1 MQIRTLYR
9 HELDQANALCMASFM
24 HSVAPL
30 LPAQAI
36 TTFTEVASVNAFAE
50 RLQGDNLMLVCEV
63 QGRLA
68 GLVELKQGRHVAM
81 LFVCPARQ
89 RQGIG
94 RRLIEAALGHARSQT
109 VTASASLPSVAAYQR
124 YGFSQAGEVGEH
136 AGLIY
141 QPMQKVLS
149 M

>member
-1 MQIRTLYR
+1 MQIRPLSL
-9 HELDQANALCMASFM
+9 HELDQASALCMASFA

-30 LPAQAI
+30 LPAQGI
-36 TTFTEVASVNAFAE
+36 TTFGEVASANAFAE
-50 RLQGDNLMLVCEV
+50 RMQGDNLMLVCEAE
-63 QGRLA
+63 GRLA

-81 LFVCPARQ
+81 LFVSPAYQ

-94 RRLIEAALGHARSQT
+94 RRLIEAALSHARSQT
-109 VTASASLPSVAAYQR
+109 VTVSASLPSVTAYQR

-141 QPMQKVLS
+141 QPMKKVFSL
-149 M
+149 

>member
-1 MQIRTLYR
+1 MHIRTRSR
-9 HELDQANALCMASFM
+9 HELDQASALCMASFTQ
-24 HSVAPL
+24 SVAPL
-30 LPAQAI
+30 LSAKGI
-36 TTFTEVASVNAFAE
+36 TTFGDVASVTAFAE
-50 RLQGDNLMLVCEV
+50 RMQGDNLMLVCEV
-63 QGRLA
+63 EGRLA

-89 RQGIG
+89 CQGIG
-94 RRLIEAALGHARSQT
+94 RRLIKAALGHARSQT
-109 VTASASLPSVAAYQR
+109 VTVNASLPPVAAYQR

>member
-1 MQIRTLYR
+1 MQIRTLSR
-9 HELDQANALCMASFM
+9 HELDQASALCMASFM

-30 LPAQAI
+30 LPAQGI
-36 TTFTEVASVNAFAE
+36 TTFTEVASANAFAA
-50 RLQGDNLMLVCEV
+50 RMQGDTLMLVCEV
-63 QGRLA
+63 QGRRA
-68 GLVELKQGRHVAM
+68 GLVELKLGRHVAM

-89 RQGIG
+89 RQGMG

-109 VTASASLPSVAAYQR
+109 VTVSASLPSVVAYQR
-124 YGFSQAGEVGEH
+124 YGFSKAGEVGEQ

-141 QPMQKVLS
+141 QPMQKVSS